1 MPFCV
6 RIESP
11 QNKTTQREVFPM
23 NKSILHFNEI
33 GIKKIE
39 KGLKNFMEHPDDL
52 DSFADTV
59 CQSCCRL
66 AWIF

>member
-1 MPFCV
+1 
-6 RIESP
+6 
-11 QNKTTQREVFPM
+11 M

-59 CQSCCRL
+59 CLSCCRL